1 MLFSKTNNLNLSFA
15 SKPITKDLAFESCSN
30 RLPNQ
35 SLYLRCCCRS
45 PPAPAPAPPTSP
57 SPDYSRLVAHH
68 WKATHRPTV
77 PPWLCLLLL
86 LSYLLLGSIIV
97 ASYTSVAPV
106 DALHYCF
113 SLLATIGVTRLR
125 KEEGEDVVWVLLT
138 SLYILLGVALVSM
151 VLHLLQA
158 SISSLLSSLSTPAP
172 HLPS

>member
-1 MLFSKTNNLNLSFA
+1 ML
-15 SKPITKDLAFESCSN
+15 
-30 RLPNQ
+30 LPE
-35 SLYLRCCCRS
+35 
-45 PPAPAPAPPTSP
+45 PPWPCPCPPTSP

-68 WKATHRPTV
+68 WKGNHRQAV

-86 LSYLLLGSIIV
+86 LSYLLLGSIVV

-113 SLLATIGVTRLR
+113 SLLATIGVTRLKR
-125 KEEGEDVVWVLLT
+125 EEEEDVVWVLMT